1 MSEEEKYLPTTV
13 EKVFEAL
20 DKRVISLGVPGLF
33 GSLGIAKAGENK
45 WQEAGLCLAAAV
57 GVLVVIQVGKK
68 LAPKLDQL
76 LDLGLGFVESSG
88 QRVWAI
94 ATDRFQGKYYQRL
107 IYDCREYEG
116 RGFNAGALKL
126 DQVYVPLRLTQCS
139 ADGAG
144 QNLIRRYDVGSAQ
157 QNIGQMLEELSG
169 KDSACCRLVVLGAPG
184 SGKSTLLR
192 HITLMYALHRQ
203 RELGRQ
209 VPKLI
214 PVLLRLR
221 DVYQLILDNPGW
233 VLVDLIERSVKEL
246 QKTEPLVVRAGWF
259 GKKLRQGR
267 CLVMLDGLDEIPE
280 DGDRTKVSA
289 WVDDQLKAYPES
301 KFILTSRPD
310 AYRRSA
316 LRENAIES
324 EVQPLARPDRD
335 EFIRNWCGNWRK
347 SQSKK
352 KPDLGDRDKIERA
365 ALNLIA
371 QIAAVPA
378 LCLMSTNPLLLVL
391 MAKTYSEKGA
401 LSKRR
406 VDIYRDVCQVLLEG
420 RSRIT
425 DVPSG
430 ASRLSY
436 DRKQAILQVL
446 ALEMTRKEQ
455 LQFTLTRVS
464 THLNVFDGAVELLDR
479 ELARVPNNRMTA
491 EDFIRKDEVGVR
503 ELVSEQ
509 QQEGVYEF
517 AHKTFQEYLTAAEIK
532 RLGEPEILCEVFT
545 QDDRPQDYKALSWWR
560 EVILFYVAQADA
572 TPIIKAAMPF
582 NRKTISSNRLMLA
595 YECLESTENVD
606 GDTRRY
612 IEGYLERGL
621 CSSDFKTFQFIVEIL
636 LNLRLQ
642 QLNSDIHRTE
652 NFSSVVRDELPDTSP
667 IMQAE
672 YKLFVSEMQP
682 DACDYSM
689 TDPKA
694 ACLSHQHDF
703 QLANFFCRWLMEKTE
718 RKFLQSGI
726 CYRPMWK
733 NNCLYIIR
741 FHVPQKYYH
750 LAKLLAA
757 GEWEQADY
765 ETYKLMITNP
775 TVGKKEGDYFERKN
789 LENFPCADLLTID
802 RLWIEASNGHFGFS
816 VQKKIWQKCGSPMDY
831 NDNYGKFMEEVGW
844 RSGGSFVDY
853 NDLKFSTSNSM
864 KGELPALLVLFGV
877 GLVRYMNKFS
887 FLAQRLVNCST
898 RQF

>member
-1 MSEEEKYLPTTV
+1 MSEELINKLV
-13 EKVFEAL
+13 EAL
-20 DKRVISLGVPGLF
+20 KKTLEEKGLSWGIPGIF
-33 GSLGIAKAGENK
+33 
-45 WQEAGLCLAAAV
+45 
-57 GVLVVIQVGKK
+57 LVVGGKK
-68 LAPKLDQL
+68 ILENSAGWYEAWPWFAGAAGAWFVVAIAQRLQKPIERFLDW
-76 LDLGLGFVESSG
+76 GLGELGRLG
-88 QRVWAI
+88 QRIWAGV
-94 ATDRFQGKYYQRL
+94 TDRFQGKYYQRL

-144 QNLIRRYDVGSAQ
+144 QNLIRRYDVGSGQ
-157 QNIGQMLEELSG
+157 QDIGQMLEELSG

-259 GKKLRQGR
+259 GKKLRLGR

-280 DGDRTKVSA
+280 DGDRIKVSA
-289 WVDDQLKAYPES
+289 WVDEQLKAYPES

-335 EFIRNWCGNWRK
+335 KFIRNWCGNWRK

-365 ALNLIA
+365 ALDLIA
-371 QIAAVPA
+371 QIDAVPA
-378 LCLMSTNPLLLVL
+378 LRLMSTNPLLLVL

-446 ALEMTRKEQ
+446 ALKMTQAEQ
-455 LQFTLTRVS
+455 LQFTLTKVS
-464 THLNVFDGAVELLDR
+464 THLNVFDGAVELLNK

-509 QQEGVYEF
+509 QQEGIYEF
-517 AHKTFQEYLTAAEIK
+517 AHKTFQEYLAAVEIK
-532 RLGEPEILCEVFT
+532 RLGRPEILCEVFA
-545 QDDRPQDYKALSWWR
+545 QGDEVLSWWR
-560 EVILFYVAQADA
+560 EVILFYAAQADA
-572 TPIIKAAMPF
+572 TLIVGTAFCSTEAKG
-582 NRKTISSNRLMLA
+582 NYLKRLILA
-595 YECLESTENVD
+595 HECLEVTESVD
-606 GDTRRY
+606 GDLRQRLENTL
-612 IEGYLERGL
+612 EGGL
-621 CSSDFKTFQFIVEIL
+621 QSNDFATFQFSVSIL
-636 LNLRLQ
+636 LNGRLQ
-642 QLNSDIHRTE
+642 RLNPDVQVE
-652 NFSSVVRDELPDTSP
+652 VNSSSIVTDELFDDVAIT
-667 IMQAE
+667 QAE
-672 YKLFVSEMQP
+672 YQLFLCEINP
-682 DACDYSM
+682 DRAHSSISNPRDAYQEHERSLYL
-689 TDPKA
+689 DN
-694 ACLSHQHDF
+694 L
-703 QLANFFCRWLMEKTE
+703 FCHWLMTKTE
-718 RKFLQSGI
+718 HQFSQASI
-726 CYRPMWK
+726 CYRPEWK
-733 NNCLYIIR
+733 NNTLHVIR
-741 FHVPQKYYH
+741 FCVPCQYYH

-757 GEWEQADY
+757 GEWQKADR

-775 TVGKKEGDYFERKN
+775 IVGKKEGDYFVRKD

-802 RLWIEASNGHFGFS
+802 RLWVEASNGHFGFS

-831 NDNYGKFMEEVGW
+831 NDNYKKFMGEVGW
-844 RSGGSFVDY
+844 LDP
-853 NDLKFSTSNSM
+853 KFRYGVVGTGNSL
-864 KGELPALLVLFGV
+864 KGELPLAGGRGEDSVEYHHLGS
-877 GLVRYMNKFS
+877 S